1 MSEKFVF
8 SCHDLHKSYGERKV
22 LSQIN
27 LNFYAGAKIGIVG
40 ENGAGKST
48 LLKIMAGIDTKIEG
62 HAAPLKGMKVGY
74 VPQEPKLETGM
85 TVKENLRLAFKDTVA
100 RLDRFDEIGGLLE
113 NDMSPDAMEKL
124 MDEMAK
130 IQDQL
135 DADNGWEIDRQIDQA
150 ADALF
155 LPDDRADVG
164 SLSGGEARRLYLC
177 KTLLEKPDLLLL
189 DEPTNH
195 LDAETVYWLENHL
208 REYPGA
214 VIIVT
219 HDRYFLDRITQW
231 ILEIDKTKGIPFEG
245 NYSAWLE
252 AKAIRMQNEKKGN
265 ESQRRILA
273 KELDWIRSSPAGR
286 QSKSKARVQNY
297 EKLSQGNFEIDENS
311 VEIQIPPGPHL
322 GNKVIDFVNVN
333 KSFGDK
339 NLLNDVNFSV
349 PAGAIVG
356 IIGPNGAGKTTLFRM
371 IMGQQE
377 PDEGKVDLG
386 ETVVLSYVDQSRDTL
401 SDDSN
406 IYDEIREGKDYI
418 QLGDREIHA
427 RSYVSRFNFKGQ
439 AQQKMV
445 NKLSGGE
452 RNRVHLA
459 KLLKRGGNVL
469 LLDEPTNDLDTE
481 TLRYLEE
488 GLMNFKSCALV
499 ISHDR
504 YFLDRICTH
513 LLAFEGDGKVTWF
526 EGGFEEYERVK
537 ASEGQT
543 HLFENRRAR
552 YRKLHIG

>member
-8 SCHDLHKSYGERKV
+8 SCHNLDKSYGERKI
-22 LSQIN
+22 LSHIN
-27 LNFYAGAKIGIVG
+27 LNFFAGAKIGIVG

-48 LLKIMAGIDTKIEG
+48 LLKIMAGIDTKFEG

-85 TVKENLRLAFKDTVA
+85 SVKENLRLAFKDTVT
-100 RLDRFDEIGGLLE
+100 RLDRFDEISGLLE
-113 NDMSPDAMEKL
+113 GDLSPDEMDKL
-124 MDEMAK
+124 MDEMAQ

-135 DADNGWEIDRQIDQA
+135 DAENGWEIDRQIDQA

-155 LPDDRADVG
+155 LPDDSADVG
-164 SLSGGEARRLYLC
+164 SLSGGEARRLFLC

-219 HDRYFLDRITQW
+219 HDRYFLDRITKW
-231 ILEIDKTKGIPFEG
+231 ILEIDRTKGIPFEG

-252 AKAIRMQNEKKGN
+252 AKAIRMENEKKGN

-297 EKLSQGNFEIDENS
+297 EKLSQRNFEVDENS

-339 NLLNDVNFSV
+339 VLLKDVNFSV

-371 IMGQQE
+371 IMEQQK
-377 PDEGKVDLG
+377 PDEGKVELG

-401 SDDSN
+401 SDTSN

-445 NKLSGGE
+445 SKLSGGE

-488 GLMNFKSCALV
+488 GLMNFQSCALV

-537 ASEGQT
+537 AAEGQT